1 MRVETDTDR
10 EAVCL
15 RRFNSR
21 HAAAVR
27 SWHKPDLR
35 RTAAVRPKP
44 DPWYAQKSTKSDPE
58 LPFSLRRSLTGLARP
73 RPLPQQT
80 GAAAGRYALPKSP
93 SCAPPAC
100 DGIATAAKIQT
111 EPSLPEEVP
120 CLRQLR
126 PVRVSLDAQVH
137 ELLIGLPDRA
147 LVPHER
153 SGTRRAEN
161 AAEPVRVG
169 AKHRL
174 VLLKRRRG
182 VVALKQE
189 IAKQLA
195 RRDQRPGGCWV
206 LVHGPLELGRC
217 PAQLKRAC
225 AVALDLRQDGSRT
238 KPLDLHLVGP
248 VVVVRRDELVL
259 EPLQLRDLRLRR
271 REIADV
277 RSAERPREAGHGRG
291 PGEALPGEL
300 HARRDERRGSRPI
313 PSLERVTR
321 RDGGQCV

>member
-58 LPFSLRRSLTGLARP
+58 LPFSLRCSLTGLARP

-126 PVRVSLDAQVH
+126 PVRVSLDAQVY

-161 AAEPVRVG
+161 AAEPGRCEAPPG
-169 AKHRL
+169 TPEAPP
-174 VLLKRRRG
+174 RRRCAQAG
-182 VVALKQE
+182 DRQATRAPGSAPRGLLG
-189 IAKQLA
+189 ACPWTPRA
-195 RRDQRPGGCWV
+195 RPLPGSAQARV
-206 LVHGPLELGRC
+206 RRRLGPASGRQPHQAAGPPPGWPSSRC
-217 PAQLKRAC
+217 SPRRAC
-225 AVALDLRQDGSRT
+225 
-238 KPLDLHLVGP
+238 P
-248 VVVVRRDELVL
+248 
-259 EPLQLRDLRLRR
+259 
-271 REIADV
+271 
-277 RSAERPREAGHGRG
+277 
-291 PGEALPGEL
+291 
-300 HARRDERRGSRPI
+300 
-313 PSLERVTR
+313 
-321 RDGGQCV
+321 